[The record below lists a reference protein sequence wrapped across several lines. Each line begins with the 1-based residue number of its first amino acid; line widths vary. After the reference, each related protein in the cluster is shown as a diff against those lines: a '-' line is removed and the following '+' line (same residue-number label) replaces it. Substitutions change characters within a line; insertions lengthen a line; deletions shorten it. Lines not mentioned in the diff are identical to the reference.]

1 MLSLRLT
8 DYPDNKELSLCHI
21 FAKIL
26 LEHFIFVHKNR
37 SLNDKENAFFK
48 QTQHLS
54 VKTEQGGC
62 LTAFNE
68 FLEK

>member
-1 MLSLRLT
+1 MTKKTLSST
-8 DYPDNKELSLCHI
+8 
-21 FAKIL
+21 
-26 LEHFIFVHKNR
+26 VQ
-37 SLNDKENAFFK
+37 